1 MVSEPLSTDHD
12 VIIIGLGPTG
22 AVLASLLGL
31 SGLSVLVLER
41 EAEIYPLPRAV
52 HFDDEAMRVFQ
63 TIGIADRVF
72 AKTTVNKGT
81 RFVDPDGT
89 ILLNWPRPQEISVHG
104 WHPSYRF
111 HQPEL
116 EEVLRRALLLH
127 ESVDVRLGHA
137 AESITDHGDHVAV
150 SYRDRATDSRHHA
163 AAQYV
168 VGCDG
173 ARSLV
178 REVMGTAMEQ
188 LGFEQRW
195 LVVDLLLKRDK
206 PELGKFT
213 LQFCDPVRPATF
225 CCNPG
230 NRRRWEFALLEGED
244 DQEMSRPETVWRLL
258 SRWLSEN
265 EADLERKA
273 IYTFQSAVAEDWR
286 RGRLLLAGDAA
297 HLTPPFMGQ
306 GMCAGIRDAAN
317 LAWKLAL
324 CCRGHAGDA
333 LMETYQSERRSNAK
347 SYVETAVNMG
357 KLVNRMGAEYAT
369 KLGDSSGNGAALMQS
384 LQLKLGPG
392 LGDVADETRG
402 KLFPQPRLRSG
413 QLMDDEI
420 GYQPVLIVDGEMV
433 DRPLPDGLRVIAVDD
448 EPALKPIL
456 ADMEANAVLVR
467 PDRYVLGSAPT
478 RDALDRLTRDA
489 PDRLT
494 RDALERLIDA
504 WASLP

>member
-1 MVSEPLSTDHD
+1 MIAPQPTDHD
-12 VIIIGLGPTG
+12 VVVIGLGPTG
-22 AVLASLLGL
+22 AVLANLLGL
-31 SGLSVLVLER
+31 CGLSVLVLER
-41 EAEIYPLPRAV
+41 AAEIYPLPRAV

-63 TIGIADRVF
+63 TIGIADAVF
-72 AKTTVNKGT
+72 EKTTVNKGT

-89 ILLNWPRPQEISVHG
+89 ILLDWPRPQEISVHG

-116 EEVLRRALLLH
+116 EEELRRALRGY
-127 ESVDVRLGHA
+127 SGIDVELGHA
-137 AESITDHGDHVAV
+137 AERIIDHGDHVAV
-150 SYRDRATDSRHHA
+150 SYRDRETDEHHHA
-163 AAQYV
+163 TTKYV

-173 ARSLV
+173 ARSLM
-178 REVMGTAMEQ
+178 REVMGTAMHQ

-195 LVVDLLLKRDK
+195 LVVDLLLRQEK

-213 LQFCDPVRPATF
+213 LQFCDPVRPMTY

-258 SRWLSEN
+258 SRWLSEA
-265 EADLERKA
+265 EADLERQA
-273 IYTFQSAVAEDWR
+273 IYTFQSAVAEAWR

-324 CCRGHAGDA
+324 CCKGHVGEA
-333 LMETYQSERRSNAK
+333 LLDTYQSERHSNAA

-357 KLVNRMGAEYAT
+357 KLVNRMGAEYAS
-369 KLGDSSGNGAALMQS
+369 KLGDSSESGAALMQS

-402 KLFPQPRLRSG
+402 KLFPQPRLSSG
-413 QLMDDEI
+413 RLMDDVV
-420 GYQPVLIVDGEMV
+420 GYQPLLVINGEGI
-433 DRPLPDGLRVIAVDD
+433 DRTVPSGLQVIAADD
-448 EPALKPIL
+448 GPALKPTL
-456 ADMEANAVLVR
+456 FDMEAEAVLVR
-467 PDRYVLGSAPT
+467 PDRYVFGSART
-478 RDALDRLTRDA
+478 RGDLD
-489 PDRLT
+489 
-494 RDALERLIDA
+494 RLIDA
-504 WASLP
+504 WPPPP

>member
-1 MVSEPLSTDHD
+1 MIAPQPTDHD
-12 VIIIGLGPTG
+12 VVVIGLGPTG
-22 AVLASLLGL
+22 ATLANLLGL
-31 SGLSVLVLER
+31 CGLSVLVMER
-41 EAEIYPLPRAV
+41 AAEIYPLPRAV

-63 TIGIADRVF
+63 TIGIADAVF
-72 AKTTVNKGT
+72 EKTTVNKGT

-89 ILLNWPRPQEISVHG
+89 ILLDWPRPQELSVHG

-116 EEVLRRALLLH
+116 EEELRRALQDYA
-127 ESVDVRLGHA
+127 SIDVKLGHA
-137 AESITDHGDHVAV
+137 AERIMDHGDHVTV
-150 SYRDRATDSRHHA
+150 SYRDRETDARHHA
-163 AAQYV
+163 TTKYV

-173 ARSLV
+173 TRSLV
-178 REVMGTAMEQ
+178 REVMGTAMHQ

-195 LVVDLLLKRDK
+195 LVVDLLLKREK

-213 LQFCDPVRPATF
+213 LQFCDPVRPATY

-244 DQEMSRPETVWRLL
+244 DQEMSRPDTVWRLL
-258 SRWLSEN
+258 SRWLSEA
-265 EADLERKA
+265 EADLERQA
-273 IYTFQSAVAEDWR
+273 IYSFQSAVAKAWR
-286 RGRLLLAGDAA
+286 QGRLLLAGDAA

-324 CCRGHAGDA
+324 CCKGHAGETLLD
-333 LMETYQSERRSNAK
+333 TYQSERHSNAA

-357 KLVNRMGAEYAT
+357 KLVNRMGAEYAS

-392 LGDVADETRG
+392 LGNVADETRG
-402 KLFPQPRLRSG
+402 GLFPQPRLSSG
-413 QLMDDEI
+413 QLMDDLI

-433 DRPLPDGLRVIAVDD
+433 DRQIPADLQVVATGD

-456 ADMEANAVLVR
+456 SDMGATAVLIR
-467 PDRYVLGSAPT
+467 PDRYVLGSART
-478 RDALDRLTRDA
+478 RGALDRLID
-489 PDRLT
+489 
-494 RDALERLIDA
+494 DA
-504 WASLP
+504 WSSFR